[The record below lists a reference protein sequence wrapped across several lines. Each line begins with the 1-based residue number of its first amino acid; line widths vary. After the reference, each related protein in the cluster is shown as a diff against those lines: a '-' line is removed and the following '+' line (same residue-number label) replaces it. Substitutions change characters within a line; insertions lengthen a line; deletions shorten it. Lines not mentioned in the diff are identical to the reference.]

1 MSAPRARRPLRV
13 TGYSIVLAALLSG
26 CAKVEPG
33 VRADPTNTS
42 ATTFPLE
49 SPSIDWAR
57 PQPAN
62 TVEVAGLSEAAGVLP
77 FVPISPKFGE
87 PLSVFVSDPD
97 QTPDED
103 RVLFLVYKGE
113 DGNPFWVVQLSA
125 GPNWKDNF
133 DQQVAECIPPTC
145 SGLSVVQVRDKQ
157 RALLSSGDFV
167 TALLWLEGDVE
178 VRLQGPSASFNSD
191 VAILT
196 ANSL

>member
-1 MSAPRARRPLRV
+1 MRPPRAWRSLRV

-33 VRADPTNTS
+33 VRADPTETS

-49 SPSIDWAR
+49 SPSIDWAH

-62 TVEVAGLSEAAGVLP
+62 TVEVAGLSDSAAVLP
-77 FVPISPKFGE
+77 FDPISPKFGE

-103 RVLFLVYKGE
+103 RVLFLVYKGQ

-125 GPNWKDNF
+125 GPTWKDNF
-133 DQQVAECIPPTC
+133 DQQVAECTPPC
-145 SGLSVVQVRDKQ
+145 GGLSVVQVRDKQ
-157 RALLSSGDFV
+157 RALLSRGDFV

-178 VRLQGPSASFNSD
+178 VQLQGPSSSFTSN